1 MKQVILGI
9 SAIAVFSFAGC
20 TENTNTN
27 RTNANMN
34 SNMANNMNKSNVNMM
49 NSNMTNGNMANG
61 NMSNSDAKVISNDE
75 KFMIEAA
82 QGGMMEVKL
91 GELASTKGQNAE
103 VKAFGKKMV
112 EDHTKANNDLKELAK
127 KNNIQLPNDMS
138 SDQKDM
144 YEKLTK
150 LSGAEFDK
158 EYVSAMVDD
167 HEEDLEAFQGQ
178 ADDAKDVDL
187 KAFAAKYAPV
197 IKGHYEMIK
206 AINDKMK

>member
-1 MKQVILGI
+1 MRQIILG
-9 SAIAVFSFAGC
+9 SLAIAVFSFAGC

-27 RTNANMN
+27 RMNANMN
-34 SNMANNMNKSNVNMM
+34 SNMANNMNKSNANMM
-49 NSNMTNGNMANG
+49 NSNMTNGNMN
-61 NMSNSDAKVISNDE
+61 NSDAKVISNDE

-91 GELASTKGQNAE
+91 GELASTKAQNAE
-103 VKAFGKKMV
+103 VKSFGKKMV

-127 KNNIQLPNDMS
+127 KKNIQLPNDMS
-138 SDQKDM
+138 SDQKEM

-167 HEEDLEAFQGQ
+167 HDEDLEAFQDQ
-178 ADDAKDVDL
+178 ADDTEDAAL
-187 KAFAAKYAPV
+187 KAFAAKYAPI
-197 IKGHYEMIK
+197 IKSHYEMIK

>member
-1 MKQVILGI
+1 MRQIILG
-9 SAIAVFSFAGC
+9 SLAIAVFSFAGC

-27 RTNANMN
+27 RMNANMN
-34 SNMANNMNKSNVNMM
+34 SNMANNMNKSNANMM
-49 NSNMTNGNMANG
+49 NSNMTNGNMN
-61 NMSNSDAKVISNDE
+61 NSDAKVISNDE

-91 GELASTKGQNAE
+91 GELASTKAQNAE

-127 KNNIQLPNDMS
+127 KKNIQLPNDMS
-138 SDQKDM
+138 SDQKEM

-167 HEEDLEAFQGQ
+167 HDEDLEAFQDQ
-178 ADDAKDVDL
+178 ADDAEDAAL
-187 KAFAAKYAPV
+187 KAFAAKYAPI
-197 IKGHYEMIK
+197 IKSHYEMIK